1 MIGKTQ
7 IIAQLVVLAGFLL
20 HFLVSV
26 GACVMCKLGRVVL
39 SIHSPCCSPPTQM
52 PGNSTIY
59 FLPLSHHPALDRTS
73 LGAFVAEKAEA

>member
-1 MIGKTQ
+1 
-7 IIAQLVVLAGFLL
+7 
-20 HFLVSV
+20 
-26 GACVMCKLGRVVL
+26 MCKLGRVVL